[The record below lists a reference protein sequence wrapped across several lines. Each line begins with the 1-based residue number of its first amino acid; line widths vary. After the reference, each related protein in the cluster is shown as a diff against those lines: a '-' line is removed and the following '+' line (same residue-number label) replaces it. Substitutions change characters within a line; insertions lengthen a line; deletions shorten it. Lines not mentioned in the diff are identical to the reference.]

1 MKRLLSGMRPTGAMH
16 LGHFFGV
23 LRNWA
28 KLQNKYQSFFMIA
41 DWHALT
47 DRQTY
52 ENLNQII
59 SEIVLLWLAA
69 GIDPKKS
76 VIFRQSEIQAHA
88 ELETLFSLIAK
99 MGDLKRIPSFKDAE
113 KKIQNKVGFFLY
125 PLLQAADIL
134 AYQADVVPVG
144 EDQVPHVEYARV
156 LAKEIN
162 RLAKKEILPL
172 PLPLLTKA
180 KRVPGVDGK
189 TKMSKSLNNVI
200 ELKDTS
206 QEKLWPI
213 LSKVPTDPARVTKN
227 DPGDPKK
234 CPIIFPY
241 AELVMSKEEIKEIID
256 NCKNA
261 KWGCLDCKEKVT
273 QKLADTLEPL
283 RENYARLKEKKDLVW
298 EILEEGRKKA
308 KIEAEKTLKLMRP
321 IFGL

>member
-52 ENLNQII
+52 ENLNPII

-113 KKIQNKVGFFLY
+113 KKIQNKVGFFSLSFT
-125 PLLQAADIL
+125 PNSR
-134 AYQADVVPVG
+134 
-144 EDQVPHVEYARV
+144 HFS
-156 LAKEIN
+156 
-162 RLAKKEILPL
+162 LPS
-172 PLPLLTKA
+172 
-180 KRVPGVDGK
+180 RC
-189 TKMSKSLNNVI
+189 
-200 ELKDTS
+200 
-206 QEKLWPI
+206 
-213 LSKVPTDPARVTKN
+213 
-227 DPGDPKK
+227 
-234 CPIIFPY
+234 CP
-241 AELVMSKEEIKEIID
+241 S
-256 NCKNA
+256 
-261 KWGCLDCKEKVT
+261 
-273 QKLADTLEPL
+273 
-283 RENYARLKEKKDLVW
+283 R
-298 EILEEGRKKA
+298 
-308 KIEAEKTLKLMRP
+308 
-321 IFGL
+321 